1 MNNALASSC
10 PTAELDSHQFPKIHD
25 RSLKLNSELIESLT
39 RVAVG
44 KNARNCASI
53 TESVHA
59 PNKLDGIAMRNSAL
73 VSIGFIVTCTAMD
86 ELAKSASNLD
96 SYLYVKGYSTSEAGT
111 CTGPAPANEVDFL
124 SKIGT
129 GQDDFHP
136 DSSTTFG
143 DWSPVDGRAKPHLQ
157 LDDAL
162 DEPHATH
169 IRTSLPQ
176 SNREDPLC
184 VNSHSHFRPQDPP
197 QTLYLLHALERG
209 SRPDTSAQAEDT
221 LRQTM
226 VACRPT
232 QTNKDPVQVGNG
244 RNHLPT
250 TAHVRTGRKINT
262 SGNQAGCP
270 YSKKMRVTT
279 LPSTGHSS
287 SQPATTDNNEFKQQ
301 EVVSA
306 IGSIPNSHNQHVI
319 QTSRTGYHQAL
330 RLHFG
335 YDVLETRNSLIE
347 DPIIIAAMKEFQ
359 QGEKLIIEESKFEA
373 ALIMF
378 RYCAKILSVHAR
390 HDLRHRYPG
399 NDPRKTY
406 IAGCYKIYLGKYAHW
421 LAFWKDITQNNLTD
435 VNSQKSRRAEEL
447 RLLFLY
453 YVKMIDTIIPDPKN
467 EGVDSP
473 EHNSELFRKAIEIFE
488 KIHTTPNLSADQLEI
503 VQEGYKKPRLAPLRD
518 THGQCANILWRWLRV
533 WIDNSGRDYL
543 RNNFFKDYYT
553 TKSSQVFFNKIF
565 CLSIVHYNER
575 ILDYPFKIHHQ

>member
-1 MNNALASSC
+1 
-10 PTAELDSHQFPKIHD
+10 
-25 RSLKLNSELIESLT
+25 
-39 RVAVG
+39 
-44 KNARNCASI
+44 
-53 TESVHA
+53 
-59 PNKLDGIAMRNSAL
+59 
-73 VSIGFIVTCTAMD
+73 
-86 ELAKSASNLD
+86 
-96 SYLYVKGYSTSEAGT
+96 
-111 CTGPAPANEVDFL
+111 
-124 SKIGT
+124 
-129 GQDDFHP
+129 
-136 DSSTTFG
+136 
-143 DWSPVDGRAKPHLQ
+143 
-157 LDDAL
+157 
-162 DEPHATH
+162 
-169 IRTSLPQ
+169 
-176 SNREDPLC
+176 
-184 VNSHSHFRPQDPP
+184 
-197 QTLYLLHALERG
+197 
-209 SRPDTSAQAEDT
+209 
-221 LRQTM
+221 
-226 VACRPT
+226 
-232 QTNKDPVQVGNG
+232 
-244 RNHLPT
+244 
-250 TAHVRTGRKINT
+250 
-262 SGNQAGCP
+262 
-270 YSKKMRVTT
+270 MRVTT

>member
-1 MNNALASSC
+1 
-10 PTAELDSHQFPKIHD
+10 
-25 RSLKLNSELIESLT
+25 
-39 RVAVG
+39 
-44 KNARNCASI
+44 
-53 TESVHA
+53 
-59 PNKLDGIAMRNSAL
+59 MRNSAL